1 MSVLI
6 WVQTV
11 CKGLQQMTK
20 SLLARKELNATK
32 VIVKFCQYFNCRIP
46 GVDNKVPVCGSKWT
60 ELSYRWAELSY
71 KWAELS
77 YKWV

>member
-20 SLLARKELNATK
+20 SLLARKELKYHHIFAAD

-46 GVDNKVPVCGSKWT
+46 GVDDKVPV
-60 ELSYRWAELSY
+60 
-71 KWAELS
+71 
-77 YKWV
+77 